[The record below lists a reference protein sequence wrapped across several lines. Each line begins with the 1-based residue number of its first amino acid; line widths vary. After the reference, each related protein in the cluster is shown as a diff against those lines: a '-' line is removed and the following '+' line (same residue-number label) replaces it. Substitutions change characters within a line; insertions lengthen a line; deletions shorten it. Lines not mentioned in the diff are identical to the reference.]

1 MRRQKMADAIRK
13 AEAFAQDPN
22 NRLIT
27 GKLTKRAERKLSQM
41 TTKIAFLSQFE
52 KPNKEYHY

>member
-1 MRRQKMADAIRK
+1 MRKQKMADAIRK
-13 AEAFAQDPN
+13 AEAFAEDPN

-27 GKLTKRAERKLSQM
+27 GTLTKRAERKLSQM
-41 TTKIAFLSQFE
+41 ATKIAFLSQFE

>member
-1 MRRQKMADAIRK
+1 MRRQKMADVLRK
-13 AEAFAQDPN
+13 AEAFAQDPS

-27 GKLTKRAERKLSQM
+27 GKLTKRAERKLNQM
-41 TTKIAFLSQFE
+41 TIKIAFLSQFE

>member
-1 MRRQKMADAIRK
+1 MRKQKMADVLRK
-13 AEAFAQDPN
+13 AEAFAEDPN

-27 GKLTKRAERKLSQM
+27 GRLTKRAERKLSEM
-41 TTKIAFLSQFE
+41 TTKITFLSQFE

>member
-1 MRRQKMADAIRK
+1 MADALRK